1 MRYDAAVIGG
11 GIAGCASAQALAE
24 GGARVLLI
32 EKTERLGGKVA
43 EMGCKAA
50 GSCSNCGV
58 CLSAGLW
65 EDVAADRGI
74 TVVFETEII
83 DCVRR
88 NGDFRVSA
96 RFRGVPAEYD
106 AGRIVVAT
114 GYRYAGIELGTNV
127 EISAAS
133 VITGAELERM
143 IRDRDPDISQK
154 PLASLAFLQCYG
166 SRDTTEKAAYCSR
179 VCCSYASRSARL
191 IRSLHPGTEIDM
203 FFMDIQRI
211 GRGCSED
218 ELLESGISIIRARP
232 EKVSEVNG
240 KAMVQFESGG
250 IRRKDYDL
258 VILSC
263 GIAPGEDNERLAE
276 LFGLGFDRFGF
287 LREVRSGDLTG
298 VYVAGCAGGPRRIE
312 EARTEGR
319 EAAARILAAIKRTSR
334 DSAAREGCRV

>member
-1 MRYDAAVIGG
+1 MMYDALVIGG
-11 GIAGCASAQALAE
+11 GIAGCSSAQSLAE
-24 GGARVLLI
+24 EGFKVLLM
-32 EKTERLGGKVA
+32 EKTGRLGGKVA

-65 EDVAADRGI
+65 EKVAANGGI
-74 TVVFETEII
+74 TVVFDTEIL
-83 DCVRR
+83 DCSGK
-88 NGDFRVSA
+88 NGAFRVTA
-96 RFRGVPAEYD
+96 RSRGVPAEYD

-114 GYRYAGIELGTNV
+114 GYRDAGIGQGTNV

-143 IRDRDPDISQK
+143 IRDRDPGIFPEPPGSV
-154 PLASLAFLQCYG
+154 AFLQCYG

-191 IRSLHPGTEIDM
+191 IRSLHPQTEIEM
-203 FFMDIQRI
+203 FFMDIQRV

-232 EKVSEVNG
+232 EKVSELNG
-240 KAMVQFESGG
+240 RAVVQFESGG
-250 IRRKDYDL
+250 IRRRDYDL

-287 LREVRSGDLTG
+287 LREVRDGDLTG

-312 EARTEGR
+312 EARAEGL
-319 EAAARILAAIKRTSR
+319 EAAARILAA
-334 DSAAREGCRV
+334 REGCRV